1 MIELAIQIFEIVVDV
16 TFPAPRPFEKDRLD
30 RDALWLTDVKAG
42 FAVPLEQIRLR
53 QGDVLFGYDLLATL
67 LGGNGF
73 FFVNPQKANFV
84 TKNARSRA
92 DANLLF
98 EMTARFLRHFAAPEN
113 LEAVFTAN
121 AQAKVAEPAMREKYF
136 EPFRTDSRIE
146 WPGAAGYLR
155 IENWVPNIRFQVEAG
170 IADPT
175 TFFLAWTTKISPDAL
190 DKEPSG
196 LFTIL
201 ESAAAVYGINF
212 RPLV

>member
-136 EPFRTDSRIE
+136 EPFRIDSRIE
-146 WPGAAGYLR
+146 WPGAAGVSSHRKLGPEYQIPGR
-155 IENWVPNIRFQVEAG
+155 SRDSRSDDV
-170 IADPT
+170 
-175 TFFLAWTTKISPDAL
+175 FFGL
-190 DKEPSG
+190 DNKDFSG
-196 LFTIL
+196 C
-201 ESAAAVYGINF
+201 F
-212 RPLV
+212 R